1 MAKSMDKEV
10 TKKLEQF
17 RGAVATA
24 AEDVIFHKFPTK
36 VSWIEL
42 SALIDSTGTS
52 DSPYHISHGSLSTD
66 AVVYPPPSSSLE
78 VDEPDKKR
86 KRTIDGSALSSNSN
100 DLQSPRYSNRM
111 RANQHII
118 KLHDSLKTECSE
130 LADSCDKVK
139 LWVNLTMPKIEDG
152 DNFGVQIQEE
162 VLSELLR
169 AQESAYNLRDGV
181 RQDHLNRAKICS
193 KIVKYPNI
201 EDYTLS
207 LKEHDEKQLF
217 FARQHLID
225 IRNIYAVLTD
235 ILHKNIAK
243 IRAPKANNGVGLY

>member
-1 MAKSMDKEV
+1 MAKSMSKDV
-10 TKKLEQF
+10 AHQLEDF
-17 RGAVATA
+17 RTAVATA
-24 AEDVIFHKFPTK
+24 AEDVVFRLFPTK
-36 VSWIEL
+36 IIEL
-42 SALIDSTGTS
+42 SALIDSTIQP
-52 DSPYHISHGSLSTD
+52 DSPYHISHASSFTD
-66 AVVYPPPSSSLE
+66 ATVYPPPSSTGA
-78 VDEPDKKR
+78 DEPDKKR
-86 KRTIDGSALSSNSN
+86 KRGTDRSVSLPHSSDNA
-100 DLQSPRYSNRM
+100 RYPNHM
-111 RANQHII
+111 LANQHII
-118 KLHDSLKTECSE
+118 KLHDTVKRECSQ

-193 KIVKYPNI
+193 KLIKYPHI

-217 FARQHLID
+217 FSRQHLID